1 MPDHDPNT
9 PTTAPVASTTASTPP
24 VAPSTPIAVAQ
35 MTAPPTTHV
44 QLSPADYQAL
54 VADRAALEAM
64 RTAAQRTA
72 EETEQRRLQALAEK
86 GQVEQALKEFREAKE
101 RELAAERDKVTRLE
115 TQMLAGAKDT
125 AIAKALGVVTL
136 RPELAGAAYTL
147 VAAEL
152 ESVRDAAGQI
162 VVVHRFTRQPA
173 DEWIKVWLASPTG
186 QAMLL
191 PTTTGGSGAS
201 GGGRPAGTTEAVAAK
216 NLGEAVT
223 QQWLQAHPKTTGGPI
238 GLRVVK
244 TA

>member
-1 MPDHDPNT
+1 MPDDTTNT
-9 PTTAPVASTTASTPP
+9 ASTASAATTTTASATTAATVIPATQP
-24 VAPSTPIAVAQ
+24 AAPF
-35 MTAPPTTHV
+35 V
-44 QLSPADYQAL
+44 QLSPNDYQAL
-54 VADRAALEAM
+54 VADRLTLETM
-64 RTAAQRTA
+64 RAESKRAA

-101 RELAAERDKVTRLE
+101 RELATERDKVARLE
-115 TQMLAGAKDT
+115 TQMLTNAKDS

-173 DEWIKVWLASPTG
+173 DEWIKGWLASPTG
-186 QAMLL
+186 QAMLP
-191 PTTTGGSGAS
+191 PTTTGGAGAS
-201 GGGRPAGTTEAVAAK
+201 GGGRPAATTEAAAAK
-216 NLGEAVT
+216 NLGELAT
-223 QQWLQAHPKTTGGPI
+223 QQWLQAHPTTTGGPI